1 MLTGRLRRAAMAAL
15 ALGMLTIG
23 SSAVVTASS
32 SPHAAATCSGAGNP
46 VTVTRY
52 NASGTLVAEEVAGYL
67 GGTCNGDYHYTGVLL
82 DPVTDGSCAYAF
94 YVEPFAYSATQG
106 TACTTGVWSV
116 YDYTDSIGSNSVL
129 VSVRPSYLSDN
140 WTTSSGY

>member
-1 MLTGRLRRAAMAAL
+1 MLTRRLHRVAL
-15 ALGMLTIG
+15 AAVAVGMLTVG

-32 SPHAAATCSGAGNP
+32 APPAGATCAGAGTP
-46 VTVTRY
+46 VTITRY
-52 NASGTLVAEEVAGYL
+52 NAYNVLVAEEVAGYL
-67 GGTCNGDYHYTGVLL
+67 GTTCNGDYQYTGVVL

-106 TACTTGVWSV
+106 VSCTTGAWSA
-116 YDYTDSIGSNSVL
+116 YDYIDSIGSNSVL